1 MSISTAP
8 PKPTQYTWRPVD
20 GAPVVVSLYRHPGPA
35 NQRRCVVDG
44 ATVGYVWQRNV
55 SGFRTVWSYRHA
67 EDTLGIMRGS
77 CRDRDEALSRLMFE
91 ARDRGVLAGAGAG
104 AGAGA
109 RAAAVEA
116 AK

>member
-1 MSISTAP
+1 MTIF
-8 PKPTQYTWRPVD
+8 TWHPID
-20 GAPVVVSLYRHPGPA
+20 GAAVKVELHKHPGAA
-35 NQRRCVVDG
+35 NQSRVVLADKTIG
-44 ATVGYVWQRNV
+44 FVWQRSV
-55 SGFRTVWSYRHA
+55 AGFKTVWSYRHA

-104 AGAGA
+104 A

>member
-1 MSISTAP
+1 MTIF
-8 PKPTQYTWRPVD
+8 TWHPID
-20 GAPVVVSLYRHPGPA
+20 GAAVKVELHKHPGAA
-35 NQRRCVVDG
+35 NQSRVVLADKTIG
-44 ATVGYVWQRNV
+44 FVWQRSV
-55 SGFRTVWSYRHA
+55 AGFKTVWSYRHA

-77 CRDRDEALSRLMFE
+77 CRDRDEALSRLMLE
-91 ARDRGVLAGAGAG
+91 APDRGVLAGAG